1 MVKGPLS
8 QIIHAKRVTN
18 VNHTFSIS
26 ETGRSTERSKFGRNG
41 MIRQAATLIVLA
53 SALVSGMQVQTA
65 WRDPCSPM
73 SDRKPCTSTCVVQLL
88 LARLYL
94 HYVIMPSPI
103 GLHAA
108 SNSFGSFYLS
118 PRTMIAQAPRR
129 RRRQWP
135 RSDIEARREKLTTT
149 LHRRVSALSTAGV
162 GFQSGP
168 FHDRPP

>member
-1 MVKGPLS
+1 
-8 QIIHAKRVTN
+8 
-18 VNHTFSIS
+18 
-26 ETGRSTERSKFGRNG
+26 

-118 PRTMIAQAPRR
+118 PRTMIAQAACRPR
-129 RRRQWP
+129 QQLP
-135 RSDIEARREKLTTT
+135 RSEIEALREKLTTT
-149 LHRRVSALSTAGV
+149 LHRRVSALSIAGV

-168 FHDRPP
+168 FHERPPEGDRRRKRRSDLRVIGSARRVG